1 MSENNENTQDPRE
14 GWEKNAEEFAK
25 SQEGSAEPQKE
36 SVLTSQATVE
46 PVKSLGKAQKFLED
60 ERPLMADLGYKNID
74 LESLPSQG
82 MFYPTG
88 TQIAVRAATVSEIR
102 HWSTIEEDDLLAVD
116 DMINYVIERCC
127 RIKIPG
133 ASSSWKDIK
142 DVDRFYII
150 FSIREFTFKDGEN
163 KIYIQTSEGDKV
175 EVRKEMIRYFTL
187 HPKLEKFYDQSKRY
201 IELKLKNGEQID
213 VHMPSIG
220 VTQFIKN
227 YIRGKQQQQQTFDQ
241 AFIKYA
247 SFLFGD
253 WRTLTQPNYEKAVR
267 DSGTWSLQKLS
278 VLSKM
283 TDYLGD
289 GIQPELLY
297 NTPSGMEVTAPLN
310 FEGGIKSI
318 FLISDIFDELV

>member
-1 MSENNENTQDPRE
+1 MKNNPPGGD
-14 GWEKNAEEFAK
+14 WEKEAAEFVK
-25 SQEGSAEPQKE
+25 GQEAGGVEMAEVK
-36 SVLTSQATVE
+36 VE
-46 PVKSLGKAQKFLED
+46 PVKSLGKARKFTDEE
-60 ERPLMADLGYKNID
+60 ERPIMADMGYKNIP
-74 LESLPSQG
+74 LENLPSAG
-82 MFYPTG
+82 MFYPAG
-88 TQIAVRAATVSEIR
+88 TQIAVRAASVAEIR
-102 HWSTIEEDDLLAVD
+102 HWSTIDEEDLLAVD

-127 RIKIPG
+127 KLKIPG
-133 ASSSWKDIK
+133 SSSSWKDIK

-163 KIYIQTSEGDKV
+163 KIFISTGEGDKV

-187 HPKLEKFYDQSKRY
+187 HPKLEKYYSAQKNN
-201 IELKLKNGEQID
+201 IELKLKTGETID

-220 VTQFIKN
+220 ITQFIKN
-227 YIRGKQQQQQTFDQ
+227 YIRGKQQQQLQFDQ

-253 WRTLTQPNYEKAVR
+253 WRTLTQGSYEKAVR
-267 DSGTWSLQKLS
+267 DSANWSLQKLS
-278 VLSKM
+278 ILSKM

-289 GIQPELLY
+289 GIKPELLY

-310 FEGGIKSI
+310 FEGGIKGI

>member
-1 MSENNENTQDPRE
+1 MSENNTPPEDGN
-14 GWEKNAEEFAK
+14 WEKNAEEFAK
-25 SQEGSAEPQKE
+25 KQEEISAA
-36 SVLTSQATVE
+36 AT
-46 PVKSLGKAQKFLED
+46 PTATATATPIKSLGKARKFTEEE
-60 ERPLMADLGYKNID
+60 ERPLMADMGYKNIP
-74 LESLPSQG
+74 LENLPSQG
-82 MFYPTG
+82 MFYPPG
-88 TQIAVRAATVSEIR
+88 TQIAVRAASVAEIR

-127 RIKIPG
+127 KLKIPG

-163 KIYIQTSEGDKV
+163 KIYISTGEGDKV

-187 HPKLEKFYDQSKRY
+187 HPKLEKFYSAASRY
-201 IELKLKNGEQID
+201 IELKLKSGEQID
-213 VHMPSIG
+213 VFMPSIG
-220 VTQFIKN
+220 ITQFIKN
-227 YIRGKQQQQQTFDQ
+227 YIRGKQQQQLKFDN

-247 SFLFGD
+247 SFLFED
-253 WRTLTQPNYEKAVR
+253 WRTLNQGTYEKAVR
-267 DSGTWSLQKLS
+267 ESSAWSLQKLS

-289 GIQPELLY
+289 GIKPELLY